1 MKQPLIIKAS
11 GEAEP
16 FDPRKAQ
23 TSYRRAGASP
33 ALAQETIAKI
43 GRKIKH
49 GMRTDDIYNQTLSY
63 LADTEPHIA
72 ARYSL
77 KRAIMNL
84 GPAGYIFEKFV
95 ARLLEADGYLTT
107 VSQQVKGRCVT
118 QEVDVTARKGDQKIM
133 VECKYHNRPGLKSD
147 LKVALYT
154 QARFQDVQESG
165 GFTDAWLVTNTHST
179 TEASK
184 YARCMGMQLIAWRYP
199 YKGGLETRIEEHHLY
214 PITILPSIPSMALT
228 AFANAG
234 IILATDL
241 NHFSATDLTRLFNLS
256 SKVAQRILSD
266 LNRFAPQR
274 SPNAAPIRR

>member
-16 FDPRKAQ
+16 FDPKKAQ

-33 ALAQETIAKI
+33 TLAQETLAKI
-43 GRKIKH
+43 GRKIKP
-49 GMRTDDIYNQTLSY
+49 GTRTEDIYHHTLSY
-63 LADTEPHIA
+63 LSEAEPHVA

-84 GPAGYIFEKFV
+84 GPSGYIFEKFI
-95 ARLLEADGYLTT
+95 ARLLEADGYLTAT
-107 VSQQVKGRCVT
+107 GQQIKGRCVT
-118 QEVDVTARKGDQKIM
+118 QEVDVIARKGDQKIM

-165 GFTDAWLVTNTHST
+165 GFTETWLVTNTHST

-199 YKGGLETRIEEHHLY
+199 YKGGLETRIEEKHLY
-214 PITILPSIPSMALT
+214 PITILPALPPTVLT
-228 AFANAG
+228 AFAEAG
-234 IILATDL
+234 IILTQDL
-241 NHFSATDLTRLFNLS
+241 KHFSSDDLVRLFGLRP
-256 SKVAQRILSD
+256 KIARHIIDDLIL
-266 LNRFAPQR
+266 FAPSSR
-274 SPNAAPIRR
+274 L